1 MRDIVFALVG
11 AASGYKAI
19 TRARIDIARVRVAGE
34 TFGESHFTDTSV
46 VTPIVVAINT
56 ALYFLLAHRFEHD
69 LTVLTYGVLVGA
81 GMWLSLIDIDTHL
94 LPRRI
99 VYRTIAVAMPLLVLS
114 AFFDNTGSV
123 FGMFVGG
130 FGMWCMLRV
139 LEVLSRGDLGG
150 GDVGLG
156 GLLGLY
162 LGWVSYEAILVG
174 LIAAFFVGGLFAVA
188 LLVTRRAN
196 RTTHFA
202 FGPFLIVGTLVA
214 VLR

>member
-19 TRARIDIARVRVAGE
+19 TRARIDIARVRAVGE

-46 VTPIVVAINT
+46 VTPIVVSVNA
-56 ALYFLLAHRFEHD
+56 ALYFLLAHRFDHD

>member
-1 MRDIVFALVG
+1 MRDIVFTLIG

-19 TRARIDIARVRVAGE
+19 TRARTDVSRFRTAGE
-34 TFGESHFTDTSV
+34 TFGESHFTDTAV
-46 VTPIVVAINT
+46 ITPIVVSVNA
-56 ALYFLLAHRFEHD
+56 ALYFLLAQQFAHD

-114 AFFDNTGSV
+114 AFFDNTGSIA
-123 FGMFVGG
+123 GMFIGG
-130 FGMWCMLRV
+130 LGMWCILRV
-139 LEVLSRGDLGG
+139 LEVVSRGDLGG

-156 GLLGLY
+156 ALLGLY
-162 LGWVSYEAILVG
+162 LGWISYEAILVG
-174 LIAAFFVGGLFAVA
+174 LFTSFLVGGLFALV
-188 LLVTRRAN
+188 LLVTRKAN
-196 RTTHFA
+196 RHTHFA
-202 FGPFLIVGTLVA
+202 FGPFLIVGTLIA

>member
-1 MRDIVFALVG
+1 MRDIVFILIG
-11 AASGYKAI
+11 AVSGYKAI
-19 TRARIDIARVRVAGE
+19 TRARTDIARFRIAGE
-34 TFGESHFTDTSV
+34 TFGESYVTNANVS
-46 VTPIVVAINT
+46 TPIVVAVT
-56 ALYFLLAHRFEHD
+56 SALYFLLAQRFEHD

-99 VYRTIAVAMPLLVLS
+99 VYRTIAVALPLLVLS
-114 AFFDNTGSV
+114 AFFDDAGSIA
-123 FGMFVGG
+123 GMFIGG
-130 FGMWCMLRV
+130 IGMWLMLRV

-162 LGWVSYEAILVG
+162 LGWLSYEAILVG
-174 LIAAFFVGGLFAVA
+174 LFASFLAGGFFAVA
-188 LLVTRRAN
+188 LLISRKAN
-196 RTTHFA
+196 RHTHFA
-202 FGPFLIVGTLVA
+202 FGPFLIVGTLIA

>member
-1 MRDIVFALVG
+1 MRDIVFILIG
-11 AASGYKAI
+11 AVSGYKAI
-19 TRARIDIARVRVAGE
+19 TRARTDIARFRTAGE
-34 TFGESHFTDTSV
+34 TFGESHFADTAL
-46 VTPIVVAINT
+46 VTPIVVSVNA
-56 ALYFLLAHRFEHD
+56 ALYFLLAQRFEHD

-114 AFFDNTGSV
+114 AFFDNTGSIV
-123 FGMFVGG
+123 GMFIGG
-130 FGMWCMLRV
+130 IAMWCMLRV

-162 LGWVSYEAILVG
+162 LGWLSYEAILVG
-174 LIAAFFVGGLFAVA
+174 LFVSFLVGGLFAVA
-188 LLVTRRAN
+188 LLISRKAN
-196 RTTHFA
+196 RNTYFA
-202 FGPFLIVGTLVA
+202 FGPFLIVGTLIA

>member
-1 MRDIVFALVG
+1 MRDIVFTLIG

-19 TRARIDIARVRVAGE
+19 ARARTDISRFRTAGE
-34 TFGESHFTDTSV
+34 TFGESHLTDTAV
-46 VTPIVVAINT
+46 TTPIVIAVNA
-56 ALYFLLAHRFEHD
+56 ALYFLLVQRFEHN
-69 LTVLTYGVLVGA
+69 LTVLTFGVLVGA

-114 AFFDNTGSV
+114 AFFDDAGSIV
-123 FGMFVGG
+123 GMFIGG
-130 FGMWCMLRV
+130 LGMWCMLRV

-162 LGWVSYEAILVG
+162 LGWLSYEAILVG
-174 LIAAFFVGGLFAVA
+174 LFASFLVGGFFAVA
-188 LLVTRRAN
+188 LLVTRKAN
-196 RTTHFA
+196 RNTHFA
-202 FGPFLIVGTLVA
+202 FGPFLIVGTLIA

>member
-1 MRDIVFALVG
+1 MRDIVFTLIG

-19 TRARIDIARVRVAGE
+19 ARARTDISRFRIAGE
-34 TFGESHFTDTSV
+34 TFGESNFTDTDA
-46 VTPIVVAINT
+46 VTPIVVAVNA
-56 ALYFLLAHRFEHD
+56 ALYFLLAQQFAHD
-69 LTVLTYGVLVGA
+69 LTVLTFGVLVGA
-81 GMWLSLIDIDTHL
+81 GMWLSLIDIETHL

-123 FGMFVGG
+123 IGMFIGG
-130 FGMWCMLRV
+130 LGMWCMLRV

-162 LGWVSYEAILVG
+162 LGWVSYEAVLVG

-188 LLVTRRAN
+188 LLVTRKAN
-196 RTTHFA
+196 RNTHFA

>member
-1 MRDIVFALVG
+1 MRDIVFTLIG

-19 TRARIDIARVRVAGE
+19 TRARTDIARFRLAGE
-34 TFGESHFTDTSV
+34 TFGESHLTDTPV
-46 VTPIVVAINT
+46 TTPIVIAVNA
-56 ALYFLLAHRFEHD
+56 ALYFLLVQRFEHN
-69 LTVLTYGVLVGA
+69 LTVLTFGVLVGA

-114 AFFDNTGSV
+114 AFFDDAGSIV
-123 FGMFVGG
+123 GMFIGG

-162 LGWVSYEAILVG
+162 LGWLSYEAILVG
-174 LIAAFFVGGLFAVA
+174 LFASFLVGGFFAVA
-188 LLVTRRAN
+188 LLVTRKAN
-196 RTTHFA
+196 RNTHFA
-202 FGPFLIVGTLVA
+202 FGPFLIVGTLIA

>member
-1 MRDIVFALVG
+1 MRDIVFILIG

-19 TRARIDIARVRVAGE
+19 TRARTDIARFRTAGE
-34 TFGESHFTDTSV
+34 TFGESHVTNANVS
-46 VTPIVVAINT
+46 TPIVVAVT
-56 ALYFLLAHRFEHD
+56 SALYFLLAQRFEHD
-69 LTVLTYGVLVGA
+69 MTVLTYGVLVGA

-123 FGMFVGG
+123 IGMFIGG
-130 FGMWCMLRV
+130 LGMWCTLRV

-156 GLLGLY
+156 GLLGFY
-162 LGWVSYEAILVG
+162 LGWLSYEAIFVGLFASFLVG
-174 LIAAFFVGGLFAVA
+174 GFFAVA
-188 LLVTRRAN
+188 LLVTRKAN
-196 RTTHFA
+196 RNTHFA
-202 FGPFLIVGTLVA
+202 FGPFLIVGTLIA

>member
-1 MRDIVFALVG
+1 MRDVVFTLIG

-19 TRARIDIARVRVAGE
+19 VRARTDIARFRIAGE
-34 TFGESHFTDTSV
+34 TFGESHFTNAKVS
-46 VTPIVVAINT
+46 TPIVVAVT
-56 ALYFLLAHRFEHD
+56 SALYFLLAQQFEHD

-81 GMWLSLIDIDTHL
+81 GTWLSLIDIDTHL

-114 AFFDNTGSV
+114 AFFDNRGSIA
-123 FGMFVGG
+123 GMLIGG
-130 FGMWCMLRV
+130 FAMWCMLHV

-162 LGWVSYEAILVG
+162 LGWLSYEAILIG
-174 LIAAFFVGGLFAVA
+174 LFASFLVGGFFAVA
-188 LLVTRRAN
+188 LLVTRKAN
-196 RTTHFA
+196 RNTHFA
-202 FGPFLIVGTLVA
+202 FGPFLIVGTLIA

>member
-1 MRDIVFALVG
+1 MRDIVFTLIG

-19 TRARIDIARVRVAGE
+19 ARARTDISRFRIAGE
-34 TFGESHFTDTSV
+34 TFGESHFTDTAL
-46 VTPIVVAINT
+46 VTPIVIAVNAT
-56 ALYFLLAHRFEHD
+56 LYFLLAQQFAHD
-69 LTVLTYGVLVGA
+69 LTVLTFVVLVGA

-99 VYRTIAVAMPLLVLS
+99 VYRTMAVAMPLLVLS
-114 AFFDNTGSV
+114 AFFDDTGSV
-123 FGMFVGG
+123 AGMFIGG
-130 FGMWCMLRV
+130 IGMWFMLRV

-162 LGWVSYEAILVG
+162 LGWLSYEAILVG
-174 LIAAFFVGGLFAVA
+174 LFASFLVGGFFAVA
-188 LLVTRRAN
+188 LLVTRKAN
-196 RTTHFA
+196 RNTHFA
-202 FGPFLIVGTLVA
+202 FGPFLIVGTLIA

>member
-1 MRDIVFALVG
+1 MRDIVFTLIG

-19 TRARIDIARVRVAGE
+19 ARARTDISRFRTAGE
-34 TFGESHFTDTSV
+34 TFRESHLTDTAV
-46 VTPIVVAINT
+46 TTPIVIAVNA
-56 ALYFLLAHRFEHD
+56 ALYFLLVQRFEHN

-114 AFFDNTGSV
+114 AFFDDAGSIV
-123 FGMFVGG
+123 GMFIGG

-162 LGWVSYEAILVG
+162 LGWLSYEAILVG
-174 LIAAFFVGGLFAVA
+174 LFASFLVGGFFAVA
-188 LLVTRRAN
+188 LLVTRKAN
-196 RTTHFA
+196 RNTHFA
-202 FGPFLIVGTLVA
+202 FGPFLIVGTLIA

>member
-1 MRDIVFALVG
+1 MRDIVFTLIG

-19 TRARIDIARVRVAGE
+19 ARASTDIARFRIAGE
-34 TFGESHFTDTSV
+34 TFGEGHFTDAKLS
-46 VTPIVVAINT
+46 TPIVVAVT
-56 ALYFLLAHRFEHD
+56 SAVYYLLAQQFEHD
-69 LTVLTYGVLVGA
+69 LTVLTFGVLVGA

-114 AFFDNTGSV
+114 AFFDNMGSIA
-123 FGMFVGG
+123 GMFIGG
-130 FGMWCMLRV
+130 VAMWCMLRV
-139 LEVLSRGDLGG
+139 LEVMSRGDLGG

-162 LGWVSYEAILVG
+162 LGWLSYEAILVG
-174 LIAAFFVGGLFAVA
+174 LFSSFLVGGFFAVA
-188 LLVTRRAN
+188 LLATRKAN
-196 RTTHFA
+196 RHTHFA
-202 FGPFLIVGTLVA
+202 FGPFLIVGTLIA

>member
-1 MRDIVFALVG
+1 MRDIVFTLIG

-19 TRARIDIARVRVAGE
+19 TRARTDISRFRIAGE
-34 TFGESHFTDTSV
+34 TFGESHVTNANVS
-46 VTPIVVAINT
+46 TPIVIAVT
-56 ALYFLLAHRFEHD
+56 SALYFLLAQRFEHD
-69 LTVLTYGVLVGA
+69 VTVLTYGVLVGA
-81 GMWLSLIDIDTHL
+81 GMWLALLDIDTHL

-123 FGMFVGG
+123 IGMFIGG
-130 FGMWCMLRV
+130 IGMWLMLRV

-174 LIAAFFVGGLFAVA
+174 LITAFFVGGLFAVA
-188 LLVTRRAN
+188 LLVTRKAN
-196 RTTHFA
+196 RNTHFA
-202 FGPFLIVGTLVA
+202 FGPFLIVGTLIA

>member
-1 MRDIVFALVG
+1 MRDIVFILIG

-19 TRARIDIARVRVAGE
+19 TRARTDISRFRIAGE
-34 TFGESHFTDTSV
+34 TFGESHVTNANVS
-46 VTPIVVAINT
+46 TPIVIAVT
-56 ALYFLLAHRFEHD
+56 SALYFLLAQRFEHD
-69 LTVLTYGVLVGA
+69 VTVLTYGVLVGA
-81 GMWLSLIDIDTHL
+81 GMWLALLDIDTHL

-123 FGMFVGG
+123 IGMFIGG
-130 FGMWCMLRV
+130 IGMWLMLRV

-188 LLVTRRAN
+188 LLVTRKAN
-196 RTTHFA
+196 RNTHFA
-202 FGPFLIVGTLVA
+202 FGPFLIVGTLIA

>member
-19 TRARIDIARVRVAGE
+19 TRARIDIARVRAAGE

-46 VTPIVVAINT
+46 VTPIVVSVNA
-56 ALYFLLAHRFEHD
+56 ALYFLLAHRFDHD

-114 AFFDNTGSV
+114 AFFDNTGSIA
-123 FGMFVGG
+123 GMFIGG

-174 LIAAFFVGGLFAVA
+174 LIAAFFVGGVFAVA
-188 LLVTRRAN
+188 LLVTRKAN
-196 RTTHFA
+196 RNTHFA

>member
-1 MRDIVFALVG
+1 MRDIVFTLIG

-19 TRARIDIARVRVAGE
+19 ARARTDISRFRIAGE
-34 TFGESHFTDTSV
+34 TFGESHFTDTDA
-46 VTPIVVAINT
+46 VTPIVVAVNA
-56 ALYFLLAHRFEHD
+56 ALYFLLAQQFAHD
-69 LTVLTYGVLVGA
+69 LTVLTFGVLVGA

-94 LPRRI
+94 LPRCI

-114 AFFDNTGSV
+114 AFFDDTGSV
-123 FGMFVGG
+123 AGMFIGG
-130 FGMWCMLRV
+130 IGMWFMLRV

-162 LGWVSYEAILVG
+162 LGWVSYEAI
-174 LIAAFFVGGLFAVA
+174 FVGLFASFLVGGFFAGA
-188 LLVTRRAN
+188 LLITRKAN
-196 RTTHFA
+196 RNTHFA
-202 FGPFLIVGTLVA
+202 FGPFLIVGTLIA

>member
-19 TRARIDIARVRVAGE
+19 TRARTDISRFRLTGE
-34 TFGESHFTDTSV
+34 TFGESHFTNAKLSTS
-46 VTPIVVAINT
+46 IVVAVT
-56 ALYFLLAHRFEHD
+56 SALYFLLAHRFEHD
-69 LTVLTYGVLVGA
+69 LTVLSYGVVVGA

-114 AFFDNTGSV
+114 AFFDNTGSIA
-123 FGMFVGG
+123 GMFIGG
-130 FGMWCMLRV
+130 LAMWCMLRV

-162 LGWVSYEAILVG
+162 LGWLSYEAILVG

-188 LLVTRRAN
+188 LLVTRKAN
-196 RTTHFA
+196 RNTHFA
-202 FGPFLIVGTLVA
+202 FGPFLIVGTLIA

>member
-1 MRDIVFALVG
+1 MRDIVFTLIG

-19 TRARIDIARVRVAGE
+19 ARARTDISRFRTAGE
-34 TFGESHFTDTSV
+34 TFGESHLTDTAV
-46 VTPIVVAINT
+46 TTPIVIAVNA
-56 ALYFLLAHRFEHD
+56 ALYFLLVQRFEHN

-114 AFFDNTGSV
+114 AFFDDAGSIV
-123 FGMFVGG
+123 GMFIGG

-162 LGWVSYEAILVG
+162 LGWLSYEAILVG
-174 LIAAFFVGGLFAVA
+174 LFASFLVGGFFAVA
-188 LLVTRRAN
+188 LLVTRKAN
-196 RTTHFA
+196 RNTHFA
-202 FGPFLIVGTLVA
+202 FGPFLIVGTLIA

>member
-1 MRDIVFALVG
+1 MRDIVFILIG

-19 TRARIDIARVRVAGE
+19 TRARTDILRFRISGE
-34 TFGESHFTDTSV
+34 TFGESHVTNANVS
-46 VTPIVVAINT
+46 TPIVIAVT
-56 ALYFLLAHRFEHD
+56 SALYFLLAQRFEHD
-69 LTVLTYGVLVGA
+69 VTVLTYGVLVGA

-123 FGMFVGG
+123 IGMFIGG
-130 FGMWCMLRV
+130 LGMWCMLRV

-174 LIAAFFVGGLFAVA
+174 LFASFLVGGLFAVA
-188 LLVTRRAN
+188 LLISRKAN
-196 RTTHFA
+196 RHTHFA
-202 FGPFLIVGTLVA
+202 FGPFLIVGTLIA

>member
-19 TRARIDIARVRVAGE
+19 TRARTDISRFRLTGE
-34 TFGESHFTDTSV
+34 TFGESHFTNAKLSTS
-46 VTPIVVAINT
+46 IVVAVT
-56 ALYFLLAHRFEHD
+56 SALYFLLAHRFEHD
-69 LTVLTYGVLVGA
+69 LTVLSYGVLVGA

-114 AFFDNTGSV
+114 AFFDNTGSIA
-123 FGMFVGG
+123 GMFIGG
-130 FGMWCMLRV
+130 LAMWCMLRV

-162 LGWVSYEAILVG
+162 LGWLSYEAILVG

-188 LLVTRRAN
+188 LLVTRKAN
-196 RTTHFA
+196 KNTHFA
-202 FGPFLIVGTLVA
+202 FGPFLIVGTLIA

>member
-1 MRDIVFALVG
+1 MRDIVFTLIG

-19 TRARIDIARVRVAGE
+19 ARARTDIARFRTAGE
-34 TFGESHFTDTSV
+34 TFGESHFTNGNIA
-46 VTPIVVAINT
+46 TPIVVAVNAT
-56 ALYFLLAHRFEHD
+56 LYFLLVRRFEHN

-99 VYRTIAVAMPLLVLS
+99 VYRTIAAALPLLVLS

-123 FGMFVGG
+123 FGMFIGG
-130 FGMWCMLRV
+130 LGTWCMLRV

-162 LGWVSYEAILVG
+162 LGWLSYEAILVG
-174 LIAAFFVGGLFAVA
+174 LFAAFFVGGLFAVA
-188 LLVTRRAN
+188 LLAMRKAN
-196 RTTHFA
+196 RNTHFA
-202 FGPFLIVGTLVA
+202 FGPFLIVGTLIA

>member
-1 MRDIVFALVG
+1 MRDIVFTLIG

-19 TRARIDIARVRVAGE
+19 ARARTDISRFRIAGE
-34 TFGESHFTDTSV
+34 TFGESHFTDTDA
-46 VTPIVVAINT
+46 VTPIVVAVNA
-56 ALYFLLAHRFEHD
+56 ALYFLLAQQFAHD
-69 LTVLTYGVLVGA
+69 LTVLTFGVLVGA

-94 LPRRI
+94 LPRCI

-114 AFFDNTGSV
+114 AFFDDTGSV
-123 FGMFVGG
+123 AGMFIGG
-130 FGMWCMLRV
+130 IGMWFMLRV

-174 LIAAFFVGGLFAVA
+174 LFASFLVGGFFAVA
-188 LLVTRRAN
+188 LLVTRKAN
-196 RTTHFA
+196 RITHFA
-202 FGPFLIVGTLVA
+202 FGPFLIVGTLIA

>member
-1 MRDIVFALVG
+1 MRDIVFALIG
-11 AASGYKAI
+11 AFSGYKAI
-19 TRARIDIARVRVAGE
+19 TRARTDIARFRIVGE
-34 TFGESHFTDTSV
+34 TFGESHVTNANVS
-46 VTPIVVAINT
+46 TPIVVAVTT
-56 ALYFLLAHRFEHD
+56 ALYFLLAQRFEHD

-114 AFFDNTGSV
+114 AFFDDAGSV
-123 FGMFVGG
+123 AGMVIGG
-130 FGMWCMLRV
+130 IAMWCMLRV

-162 LGWVSYEAILVG
+162 LGWLSYEAILVG
-174 LIAAFFVGGLFAVA
+174 LFASFVVGGFFAVA
-188 LLVTRRAN
+188 LLISRKAN
-196 RTTHFA
+196 RHTHFA
-202 FGPFLIVGTLVA
+202 FGPFLIVGTLIA

>member
-1 MRDIVFALVG
+1 MRDMVFTLIG
-11 AASGYKAI
+11 AAGGYKAI
-19 TRARIDIARVRVAGE
+19 ARSRTDIARFRIIGE
-34 TFGESHFTDTSV
+34 TFGEGHFTSAKV
-46 VTPIVVAINT
+46 STPIVVAVT
-56 ALYFLLAHRFEHD
+56 SALYFLLAQQFEHN

-114 AFFDNTGSV
+114 AFFDNTGSIT
-123 FGMFVGG
+123 GMLVGG
-130 FGMWCMLRV
+130 LAMWCMLRV

-162 LGWVSYEAILVG
+162 LGWLSYEAVLVG
-174 LIAAFFVGGLFAVA
+174 LFASFLVGGFFAVA
-188 LLVTRRAN
+188 LLVTRKAN
-196 RTTHFA
+196 RHTHFA

>member
-1 MRDIVFALVG
+1 MRDIVFILIG
-11 AASGYKAI
+11 AVSGYKAI
-19 TRARIDIARVRVAGE
+19 TRSRTDIARFRTTGE
-34 TFGESHFTDTSV
+34 TFGESHFTNTKLSTPLVIAVTS
-46 VTPIVVAINT
+46 
-56 ALYFLLAHRFEHD
+56 ALYFLLAQRFEHN

-114 AFFDNTGSV
+114 AFFDNTGSIT
-123 FGMFVGG
+123 GMFVGG
-130 FGMWCMLRV
+130 LAMWCMLRV

-162 LGWVSYEAILVG
+162 LGWLSYEAILVG
-174 LIAAFFVGGLFAVA
+174 LFASCLGGCFFAVA
-188 LLVTRRAN
+188 LLVTRKAN
-196 RTTHFA
+196 RHTHFA
-202 FGPFLIVGTLVA
+202 FGPFLIVGTLIA

>member
-1 MRDIVFALVG
+1 MRDIVFTLIG

-19 TRARIDIARVRVAGE
+19 TRARTDIARFRIAGE
-34 TFGESHFTDTSV
+34 TFGEGHFTNANVSS
-46 VTPIVVAINT
+46 PIVVAVT
-56 ALYFLLAHRFEHD
+56 SALYFLLAQQFEHD

-99 VYRTIAVAMPLLVLS
+99 VYRTIAVALPLLVLS
-114 AFFDNTGSV
+114 AFFDDAGSIA
-123 FGMFVGG
+123 GMFIGG
-130 FGMWCMLRV
+130 IGMWLMLRV

-162 LGWVSYEAILVG
+162 LGWLSYEAILVG
-174 LIAAFFVGGLFAVA
+174 LFASFLAGGFFAAA
-188 LLVTRRAN
+188 LLISRKAN
-196 RTTHFA
+196 RHTHFA
-202 FGPFLIVGTLVA
+202 FGPFLIVGTLIA

>member
-1 MRDIVFALVG
+1 MRDIVFTLIG

-19 TRARIDIARVRVAGE
+19 ARARTDISRFRIAGE
-34 TFGESHFTDTSV
+34 TFGESHFTDTDA
-46 VTPIVVAINT
+46 VTPIVVAVNA
-56 ALYFLLAHRFEHD
+56 ALYFLLAQQFAHD
-69 LTVLTYGVLVGA
+69 LTVLTFGVLVGA

-114 AFFDNTGSV
+114 AFFDDTGSV
-123 FGMFVGG
+123 AGMFIGG
-130 FGMWCMLRV
+130 IGMWFMLRV

-162 LGWVSYEAILVG
+162 LGWLSYEAILVG
-174 LIAAFFVGGLFAVA
+174 LFASFLVGGFFAVA
-188 LLVTRRAN
+188 LLVTRKAN
-196 RTTHFA
+196 RNTHFA
-202 FGPFLIVGTLVA
+202 FGPFLSVGTLIA

>member
-1 MRDIVFALVG
+1 MRDMVFTLIG

-19 TRARIDIARVRVAGE
+19 VRARTDIARFRISGE
-34 TFGESHFTDTSV
+34 TFGEGHFTNAKVSTS
-46 VTPIVVAINT
+46 IVVAVT
-56 ALYFLLAHRFEHD
+56 SALYFLLAQRFEHD
-69 LTVLTYGVLVGA
+69 LTVLAYGVLVGA

-114 AFFDNTGSV
+114 AFFDNTGSIA
-123 FGMFVGG
+123 GMFIGG
-130 FGMWCMLRV
+130 LAMWCMLRV

-162 LGWVSYEAILVG
+162 LGWLSYEAVLVG
-174 LIAAFFVGGLFAVA
+174 LLASFLVGGFFAVA
-188 LLVTRRAN
+188 LLVIRKAN
-196 RTTHFA
+196 RHTHFA
-202 FGPFLIVGTLVA
+202 FGPFLTVGTLIA

>member
-1 MRDIVFALVG
+1 MRDIVFTLIG

-19 TRARIDIARVRVAGE
+19 ARARTDIARFRIAGE
-34 TFGESHFTDTSV
+34 TFGESHFTNGNIA
-46 VTPIVVAINT
+46 TPIVIAVNA
-56 ALYFLLAHRFEHD
+56 ALYFLLAQQFEHD

-81 GMWLSLIDIDTHL
+81 GMWLALIDIDTHL

-99 VYRTIAVAMPLLVLS
+99 VYRTIAVALPLLVLS
-114 AFFDNTGSV
+114 AFFDDAGSIA
-123 FGMFVGG
+123 GMFIGG
-130 FGMWCMLRV
+130 IGMWLMLRV

-162 LGWVSYEAILVG
+162 LGWLSYEAILVG
-174 LIAAFFVGGLFAVA
+174 LFASFLAGGFFAAA
-188 LLVTRRAN
+188 LLISRKAN
-196 RTTHFA
+196 RHTHFA
-202 FGPFLIVGTLVA
+202 FGPFLIVGTLIA

>member
-1 MRDIVFALVG
+1 MRDIVFTLIG

-19 TRARIDIARVRVAGE
+19 TRARTDIAQFRLAGE
-34 TFGESHFTDTSV
+34 TFGESHFTETV
-46 VTPIVVAINT
+46 VITPIVIAVNA
-56 ALYFLLAHRFEHD
+56 ALYFLLAQRFEHD
-69 LTVLTYGVLVGA
+69 LTVLTFGVLVGA

-114 AFFDNTGSV
+114 AFFDYTGSV
-123 FGMFVGG
+123 FRMFIGG
-130 FGMWCMLRV
+130 LGMWCMLRV

-162 LGWVSYEAILVG
+162 LGWVAYEAILVG
-174 LIAAFFVGGLFAVA
+174 LFVSFLVGGFFAVA
-188 LLVTRRAN
+188 LLISRKAN
-196 RTTHFA
+196 RHTHFA
-202 FGPFLIVGTLVA
+202 FGPFLIVGTLIA

>member
-1 MRDIVFALVG
+1 MRDIVFALMG
-11 AASGYKAI
+11 AVSGYKAI
-19 TRARIDIARVRVAGE
+19 TRARTEISRFRITGE
-34 TFGESHFTDTSV
+34 TFGESHFTNAKVS
-46 VTPIVVAINT
+46 TPIVVAIT
-56 ALYFLLAHRFEHD
+56 SALYFLLTNRFEHN

-99 VYRTIAVAMPLLVLS
+99 VYRTIAIAIPLLVLS
-114 AFFDNTGSV
+114 AFFDNSGSV
-123 FGMFVGG
+123 SGMFIGG
-130 FGMWCMLRV
+130 IAMWCILRV

-162 LGWVSYEAILVG
+162 LGWLSYEAILVG
-174 LIAAFFVGGLFAVA
+174 LFASFLVGGFFAVV
-188 LLVTRRAN
+188 LLVTRKAN
-196 RTTHFA
+196 RNTHFA
-202 FGPFLIVGTLVA
+202 FGPFLIVGTLIA

>member
-1 MRDIVFALVG
+1 MRDIVFILIG
-11 AASGYKAI
+11 AVSGYKAI
-19 TRARIDIARVRVAGE
+19 TRARTDIARFRLAGE
-34 TFGESHFTDTSV
+34 TFGESHFTGTSLV
-46 VTPIVVAINT
+46 APIVVAVT
-56 ALYFLLAHRFEHD
+56 SALYFLLAQRFEHD

-99 VYRTIAVAMPLLVLS
+99 VYRTIAIAMPLLVLS
-114 AFFDNTGSV
+114 AFFDDAGSMA
-123 FGMFVGG
+123 GMFIGG
-130 FGMWCMLRV
+130 IAMWLMLRV

-162 LGWVSYEAILVG
+162 LGWLSYEAILVG
-174 LIAAFFVGGLFAVA
+174 LFASFLVGGLFAVA
-188 LLVTRRAN
+188 LLVTRKAN
-196 RTTHFA
+196 RNTHFA
-202 FGPFLIVGTLVA
+202 FGPFLIVGTLIA

>member
-1 MRDIVFALVG
+1 MRDIVFVLIG
-11 AASGYKAI
+11 AVSGYKAI
-19 TRARIDIARVRVAGE
+19 ARARTDIARFRTAGE
-34 TFGESHFTDTSV
+34 TFGESHVTNANVS
-46 VTPIVVAINT
+46 TPIVVVAT
-56 ALYFLLAHRFEHD
+56 STLYFLLAQQFEHN
-69 LTVLTYGVLVGA
+69 LTALTYGVLVGA

-114 AFFDNTGSV
+114 AFFDDTGSIA
-123 FGMFVGG
+123 GMFIGG
-130 FGMWCMLRV
+130 VAMWFILRV

-162 LGWVSYEAILVG
+162 LGWLSYEAILVG
-174 LIAAFFVGGLFAVA
+174 LFASFLVGGLFAVA
-188 LLVTRRAN
+188 LLISRKAN
-196 RTTHFA
+196 RHTHFA
-202 FGPFLIVGTLVA
+202 FGPFLIVGTLIA

>member
-1 MRDIVFALVG
+1 MRDIVFILIG

-19 TRARIDIARVRVAGE
+19 TRARTDISRFRIAGE
-34 TFGESHFTDTSV
+34 TFGESHVTNANVS
-46 VTPIVVAINT
+46 TPIVIAVT
-56 ALYFLLAHRFEHD
+56 SALYFLLAQRFEHD
-69 LTVLTYGVLVGA
+69 VTVLTYGVLVGA
-81 GMWLSLIDIDTHL
+81 GMWLALLDIDTHL

-123 FGMFVGG
+123 IGMFIGG
-130 FGMWCMLRV
+130 LGMWCMLRV

-174 LIAAFFVGGLFAVA
+174 LITAFFVGGLFAVA
-188 LLVTRRAN
+188 LLVTRKAN
-196 RTTHFA
+196 RNTHFA
-202 FGPFLIVGTLVA
+202 FGPFLIVGTLIA

>member
-1 MRDIVFALVG
+1 MRDIVFTLIG

-19 TRARIDIARVRVAGE
+19 ARARIDISRFRTAGE
-34 TFGESHFTDTSV
+34 TFGESHLTDTAV
-46 VTPIVVAINT
+46 TTPIVIAVNA
-56 ALYFLLAHRFEHD
+56 ALYFLLVQRFEHN

-114 AFFDNTGSV
+114 AFFDDAGSIV
-123 FGMFVGG
+123 GMFIGG

-162 LGWVSYEAILVG
+162 LGWLSYEAILVG
-174 LIAAFFVGGLFAVA
+174 LFASFLVGGFFAVA
-188 LLVTRRAN
+188 LLVTRKAN
-196 RTTHFA
+196 RNTHFA
-202 FGPFLIVGTLVA
+202 FGPFLIVGTLIA

>member
-1 MRDIVFALVG
+1 MRDMVFTLIG

-19 TRARIDIARVRVAGE
+19 TRARTDIARFRITGE
-34 TFGESHFTDTSV
+34 TFGESHFTNANVS
-46 VTPIVVAINT
+46 TPIVVAVMS
-56 ALYFLLAHRFEHD
+56 ALYFLLARRFEHD
-69 LTVLTYGVLVGA
+69 LTVLAYGVLVGA

-114 AFFDNTGSV
+114 AFFDNTGSIA
-123 FGMFVGG
+123 GMFIGG
-130 FGMWCMLRV
+130 LAMWCMLRV

-162 LGWVSYEAILVG
+162 LGWLSYEAVLVG
-174 LIAAFFVGGLFAVA
+174 LLASFLVGGFFAVA
-188 LLVTRRAN
+188 LLVIRKAN
-196 RTTHFA
+196 RHTHFA
-202 FGPFLIVGTLVA
+202 FGPFLTVGTLIA

>member
-1 MRDIVFALVG
+1 MRDIVFTLIG

-19 TRARIDIARVRVAGE
+19 ARARTDISRFRIAGE
-34 TFGESHFTDTSV
+34 TFGESHFTDTDA
-46 VTPIVVAINT
+46 VTPIVVAVNA
-56 ALYFLLAHRFEHD
+56 ALYFLLAQQFAHD
-69 LTVLTYGVLVGA
+69 LTVLTFGVLVGA

-94 LPRRI
+94 LPRCI

-114 AFFDNTGSV
+114 AFFDDTGSV
-123 FGMFVGG
+123 AGMFIGG
-130 FGMWCMLRV
+130 IGMWFMLRV

-162 LGWVSYEAILVG
+162 LGWLSYEAILVG
-174 LIAAFFVGGLFAVA
+174 LFASFLVGGFFAVA
-188 LLVTRRAN
+188 LLVTRKAN
-196 RTTHFA
+196 RNTHFA
-202 FGPFLIVGTLVA
+202 FGPFLIVGTLIA